1 MPAWLKK
8 LRVDPYVLALLATVV
23 VASILPVSGV
33 AATGVNLLAKVLVAM
48 LFFLHGARL
57 SREAVVAGLL
67 HWRLH
72 LTVLAIT
79 FGLFPLLGLAI
90 SATHLLPASLGVGVV
105 FLCCLPSTV
114 QSSIAFTSIARGNVA
129 AAVCSASAS
138 NILGMVL
145 TPVLVGLTMHAQ
157 GAGGFSLG
165 TLQSIALQ
173 LLAPFIAG
181 QILQP
186 WVRGWIQRTS
196 RLLGFTD
203 RGSIL
208 VIVYSAFSEA
218 VVQGLWRKVG
228 AADLIL
234 VGAVCAALLALVL
247 FTTVRIARILKFN
260 TEDEITI
267 LFCGS
272 KKSLVSG
279 APMAAILFPPATAGV
294 MILPL
299 MLYHQMQMM
308 ACAVI
313 AQRYAQRVQSDA
325 PSV

>member
-1 MPAWLKK
+1 MA
-8 LRVDPYVLALLATVV
+8 
-23 VASILPVSGV
+23 VASILPASGV
-33 AATGVNLLAKVLVAM
+33 VAVGMGWLAKLLVAM

-72 LTVLAIT
+72 LTVLLVT
-79 FGLFPLLGLAI
+79 FGLFPVLGLAI
-90 SATHLLPASLGVGVV
+90 SATHLLPASLGLGVL

-114 QSSIAFTSIARGNVA
+114 QSSIAFTSIAKGNIA

-145 TPVLVGLTMHAQ
+145 TPLLVGALMHAQ

-173 LLAPFIAG
+173 LLAPFILG
-181 QILQP
+181 QVLQP

-218 VVQGLWRKVG
+218 VVQGLWKKVG
-228 AADLIL
+228 AADLVL
-234 VGAVCAALLALVL
+234 VGAVCAVLLAIVL
-247 FTTVRIARILKFN
+247 FTTVRIARALKFN

-313 AQRYAQRVQSDA
+313 AQRYAQRVQEPA
-325 PSV
+325 PEAS